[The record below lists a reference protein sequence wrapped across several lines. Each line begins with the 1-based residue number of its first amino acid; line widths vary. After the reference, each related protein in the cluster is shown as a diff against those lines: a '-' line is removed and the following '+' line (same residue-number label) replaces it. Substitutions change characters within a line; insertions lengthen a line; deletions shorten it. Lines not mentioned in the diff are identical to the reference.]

1 MKRGAEPSVK
11 PTWPARP
18 APSNPVNEAMNH
30 LHNISR
36 RGAMPALRQCA
47 LAAAAACALV
57 FAAGN
62 AAAQTAPTDTAMVKL
77 IRGLIQSGTLAKDVG
92 EALLAQAQTEATAAQ
107 VATQTATQQAQRT
120 AASTTAASALA
131 AGSAGGVRLEAGD
144 VRVPYISQTVRDQ
157 IRDEV
162 KAQVMAQAK
171 DEGWAAPNETPEWSK
186 RIRVEGDVRVRNESR
201 GYAGNNS
208 NIEINW
214 AELNKGAGYDV
225 NPNTNL
231 ALPSIL
237 NTREDRRNLFRAR
250 ARLGVYADLTENTKA
265 GVRLASGSDDSPVS
279 TTQTL
284 GGGLGKKSVWLD
296 QMWISHKP
304 VDWLTVTAGRF
315 GNPFMSSDLVYSSD
329 LNFDG
334 IAAQFEKKLAF
345 NRDLSLFGTL
355 GLIPLEYSSDN
366 APSRSQTKMKSEN
379 KWLLGAQMGADWK
392 IDEDNRVRGALAYY
406 NFRNISGQVSQPC
419 ALYAG
424 ADGCSTDWSRPAFMQ
439 KGNTLMLLR
448 DISLDPLNP
457 AGTPQPQY
465 VGLASKFRLID
476 LNLRWDTAV
485 AGNNLRLDA
494 NFVKNTAFDAKDIW
508 NRAGVRGAIVNN
520 FGATGGTG
528 QADFKSGG
536 NAYQVQATYGKPAP
550 TARGDWNVLAG
561 YKRIEPDAMPDGYN
575 DSTFHGGGTNARG
588 YFLGGSYAIDK
599 NMWFTGRWISTKE
612 VYGPPQA
619 IDTLQL
625 EFNARF

>member
-1 MKRGAEPSVK
+1 MTTATVPPALSV
-11 PTWPARP
+11 PF
-18 APSNPVNEAMNH
+18 NLVNEAMNH
-30 LHNISR
+30 LQNIPS
-36 RGAMPALRQCA
+36 RGALPTLRKCA
-47 LAAAAACALV
+47 LAAAVASAFV
-57 FAAGN
+57 FAATG
-62 AAAQTAPTDTAMVKL
+62 AAAQTGGAPAETAMVKL

-92 EALLAQAQTEATAAQ
+92 EALLAQAQTEALAAQ
-107 VATQTATQQAQRT
+107 QTQRM
-120 AASTTAASALA
+120 AASATAASAA
-131 AGSAGGVRLEAGD
+131 TAGGLRLEAGD

-201 GYAGNNS
+201 GYASNNS
-208 NIEINW
+208 NIEVNW
-214 AELNKGAGYDV
+214 SELNKGSGYDV

-231 ALPSIL
+231 SLPSIL
-237 NTREDRRNLFRAR
+237 NTQKDRRNLFRAR
-250 ARLGVYADLTENTKA
+250 ARLGVFADLSENTKA
-265 GVRLASGSDDSPVS
+265 GVRLASGSDESPVS

-284 GGGLGKKSVWLD
+284 GGGLSKKSVWLD

-315 GNPFMSSDLVYSSD
+315 GNPFMSSDVLFSND

-334 IAAQFEKKLAF
+334 IAAQFDKKLG
-345 NRDLSLFGTL
+345 NKDLSLFGTL

-366 APSRSQTKMKSEN
+366 SPSRSQDKMKSEN
-379 KWLLGAQMGADWK
+379 KWLFGAQIGADWK
-392 IDEDNRVRGALAYY
+392 INDDNRVRGALAYY

-494 NFVKNTAFDAKDIW
+494 NFVKNTAYDAKDIW
-508 NRAGVRGAIVNN
+508 NRAGTRGAIVNN
-520 FGATGGTG
+520 FGPGGGTS
-528 QADFKSGG
+528 QSDFKSGG
-536 NAYQVQATYGKPAP
+536 NAYQIQATYGKPAP
-550 TARGDWNVLAG
+550 AARGDWNVLAG

-599 NMWFTGRWISTKE
+599 NMWFTARWISAKE
-612 VYGPPQA
+612 VYGPPLS

>member
-1 MKRGAEPSVK
+1 
-11 PTWPARP
+11 
-18 APSNPVNEAMNH
+18 MNH
-30 LHNISR
+30 LQNIQR
-36 RGAMPALRQCA
+36 RGGMPTLRQCA
-47 LAAAAACALV
+47 LAAAVASVFA

-62 AAAQTAPTDTAMVKL
+62 AAAQAAPASGETAMVKL

-92 EALLAQAQTEATAAQ
+92 EALLAQAQTEALAA
-107 VATQTATQQAQRT
+107 QQAQRMP
-120 AASTTAASALA
+120 AATTAASASA
-131 AGSAGGVRLEAGD
+131 AGGVRLEAGD

-201 GYAGNNS
+201 SYASNNS

-214 AELNKGAGYDV
+214 AELNKGSGYDV
-225 NPNTNL
+225 NPNTNI

-237 NTREDRRNLFRAR
+237 NTLKSRRNVFRAR
-250 ARLGVYADLTENTKA
+250 ARLGVFADLSENTKA
-265 GVRLASGSDDSPVS
+265 GVRLASGSDESPVS

-284 GGGLGKKSVWLD
+284 GGGLSKKSVWLD

-315 GNPFMSSDLVYSSD
+315 GNPFMSSDVLFSND

-334 IAAQFEKKLAF
+334 IAAQFEKKLAS
-345 NRDLSLFGTL
+345 NRDLTLFGTL

-366 APSRSQTKMKSEN
+366 APSRAQAEFKAKSEN
-379 KWLLGAQMGADWK
+379 KWLLGAQVGADWK
-392 IDEDNRVRGALAYY
+392 IDEDNRLRGALAYY
-406 NFRNISGQVSQPC
+406 NFRNISGKVSEPC

-465 VGLASKFRLID
+465 VGLASQFRLID
-476 LNLRWDTAV
+476 LNLSWDTQV

-494 NFVKNTAFDAKDIW
+494 NFVRNTAYDAKDIW
-508 NRAGVRGAIVNN
+508 RRAGVRGTILNN
-520 FGATGGTG
+520 FGPTGGTS

-536 NAYQVQATYGKPAP
+536 NAYMLQATYGKPAP
-550 TARGDWNVLAG
+550 AARGDWNVLAG
-561 YKRIEPDAMPDGYN
+561 YKRIEPDALPDGYN

-599 NMWFTGRWISTKE
+599 NMWFTGRWLSTRE
-612 VYGPPQA
+612 VFGPPLS